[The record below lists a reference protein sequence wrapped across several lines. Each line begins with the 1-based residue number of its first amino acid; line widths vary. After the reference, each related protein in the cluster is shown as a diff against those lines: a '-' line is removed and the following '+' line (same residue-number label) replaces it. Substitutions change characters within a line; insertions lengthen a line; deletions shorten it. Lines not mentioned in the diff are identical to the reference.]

1 MWNYLMSVLIYYVI
15 LKASVKIAKT
25 FLEDNGRLKKIRNV
39 NKKNNAEKPSEL
51 VVSLIP
57 IFRVIVLVSVYY
69 ICFCRDEQFN
79 KIIEENNNKG

>member
-69 ICFCRDEQFN
+69 ICFCSDEQFK
-79 KIIEENNNKG
+79 KIIEEK

>member
-69 ICFCRDEQFN
+69 ICFCSDEQFN